1 MWIGSL
7 ASFMALNMQ
16 MITRGWLVL
25 RLADDSPLSLSL
37 VMVSFAAPMTLV
49 SLVGGVLADR
59 IPRKRMVILSQGGNA
74 LLTLLVATL
83 DITGIV
89 AFWHL
94 IVLGVLNGSLMAF
107 NMPSRQAMIS
117 DIVPE
122 DRLMNAISLNNSAMN
137 LTRVIGPALAGILI
151 VYIETAGVFY
161 LISGIYVFATLSMTT
176 IRAGTTPA
184 STSRKGMAGDI
195 GEGLRYVFYS
205 PTLRGVML
213 ILFVGTMFGFS
224 YYALLPA
231 WGREALDVGSDDLG
245 ILMTLMGAG
254 ALVATLIL
262 ASMSRFRHRG
272 LLLLVSCVVWGVGL
286 ALFSQT
292 TSFAVAVPYLLAV
305 GLLSSLFMSL
315 NMTLF
320 QVYAAREMRG
330 RVMSIGM
337 MAFGLTPLS
346 ALPFGA
352 LAESIGTPDALM
364 VSGLLLTA
372 GSLVLIIALPNLRRI
387 A

>member
-1 MWIGSL
+1 
-7 ASFMALNMQ
+7 MALNMQ

-37 VMVSFAAPMTLV
+37 VMVSFAAPMTFV

-59 IPRKRMVILSQGGNA
+59 IPRKRMVIFSQGGNA

-161 LISGIYVFATLSMTT
+161 LISGIYVFAILSMTT

-213 ILFVGTMFGFS
+213 ILLVGTMFGFS

-286 ALFSQT
+286 ALFSQA

-337 MAFGLTPLS
+337 MTFGLTPLS

-372 GSLVLIIALPNLRRI
+372 GSLILIIALPNLRRI

>member
-1 MWIGSL
+1 
-7 ASFMALNMQ
+7 MALNMQ

-37 VMVSFAAPMTLV
+37 VMVSFAAPMTFV

-161 LISGIYVFATLSMTT
+161 LISGIYVFAILSMTT

-213 ILFVGTMFGFS
+213 ILLVGTLFGFS

-272 LLLLVSCVVWGVGL
+272 LLLLVSCVVWGVAL
-286 ALFSQT
+286 ALFSQA

-337 MAFGLTPLS
+337 MTFGLTPLS

-372 GSLVLIIALPNLRRI
+372 GSLILIIALPNLRRI

>member
-1 MWIGSL
+1 
-7 ASFMALNMQ
+7 MALNMQ

-37 VMVSFAAPMTLV
+37 VMVSFAAPMTFV

-59 IPRKRMVILSQGGNA
+59 IPRKRMVIFSQGGNA

-161 LISGIYVFATLSMTT
+161 LISGIYVFAILSMTT

-213 ILFVGTMFGFS
+213 ILLVGTLFGFS

-286 ALFSQT
+286 ALFSQA

-337 MAFGLTPLS
+337 MTFGLTPLS

-372 GSLVLIIALPNLRRI
+372 GSLILIIALPTLRRI

>member
-1 MWIGSL
+1 
-7 ASFMALNMQ
+7 MALNMQ

-37 VMVSFAAPMTLV
+37 VMVSFAAPMTFV

-59 IPRKRMVILSQGGNA
+59 IPRKRMVIFSQGGNA

-161 LISGIYVFATLSMTT
+161 LISGIYVFAILSMTT
-176 IRAGTTPA
+176 IQAGTTPA

-213 ILFVGTMFGFS
+213 ILLVGTLFGFS

-286 ALFSQT
+286 ALFSQA

-337 MAFGLTPLS
+337 MTFGLTPLS

-372 GSLVLIIALPNLRRI
+372 GSLILIIALPNLRRI

>member
-1 MWIGSL
+1 
-7 ASFMALNMQ
+7 MALNMQ

-37 VMVSFAAPMTLV
+37 VMVSFAAPMTFV

-59 IPRKRMVILSQGGNA
+59 IPRKRMVIFSQGGNA

-161 LISGIYVFATLSMTT
+161 LISGIYVFAILSMTT

-213 ILFVGTMFGFS
+213 ILLVGTLFGFS

-286 ALFSQT
+286 ALFSQA

-337 MAFGLTPLS
+337 MTFGLTPLS

-372 GSLVLIIALPNLRRI
+372 GSLILIIALPNLRRI

>member
-1 MWIGSL
+1 
-7 ASFMALNMQ
+7 MALNMQ

-37 VMVSFAAPMTLV
+37 VMVSFAAPMTFV

-59 IPRKRMVILSQGGNA
+59 IPRKRMVIFSQGGNA

-161 LISGIYVFATLSMTT
+161 LISGIYVFAILSMTT
-176 IRAGTTPA
+176 IQAGTTPA

-213 ILFVGTMFGFS
+213 ILLVGTMFGFS

-286 ALFSQT
+286 ALFSQA

-337 MAFGLTPLS
+337 MTFGLTPLS

-372 GSLVLIIALPNLRRI
+372 GSLILIIALPNLRRI

>member
-1 MWIGSL
+1 
-7 ASFMALNMQ
+7 MALNMQ

-37 VMVSFAAPMTLV
+37 VMVSFAAPMTFV

-59 IPRKRMVILSQGGNA
+59 IPRKRMVIFSQGGNA

-161 LISGIYVFATLSMTT
+161 LISGIYVFAILSMTT
-176 IRAGTTPA
+176 IQAGTTPA

-213 ILFVGTMFGFS
+213 ILLVGTLFGFS

-286 ALFSQT
+286 ALFSQA

-320 QVYAAREMRG
+320 QIYAAREMRG

-337 MAFGLTPLS
+337 MTFGLTPLS

-372 GSLVLIIALPNLRRI
+372 GSLILIIALPNLRRI

>member
-1 MWIGSL
+1 
-7 ASFMALNMQ
+7 MALNMQ

-37 VMVSFAAPMTLV
+37 VMVSFAAPMTFV

-161 LISGIYVFATLSMTT
+161 LISGIYVFAILSMTT

-213 ILFVGTMFGFS
+213 ILLVGTLFGFS

-286 ALFSQT
+286 ALFSQA

-337 MAFGLTPLS
+337 MTFGLTPLS

-372 GSLVLIIALPNLRRI
+372 GSLILIIALPNLRRI

>member
-1 MWIGSL
+1 
-7 ASFMALNMQ
+7 
-16 MITRGWLVL
+16 
-25 RLADDSPLSLSL
+25 
-37 VMVSFAAPMTLV
+37 
-49 SLVGGVLADR
+49 
-59 IPRKRMVILSQGGNA
+59 
-74 LLTLLVATL
+74 
-83 DITGIV
+83 
-89 AFWHL
+89 
-94 IVLGVLNGSLMAF
+94 
-107 NMPSRQAMIS
+107 
-117 DIVPE
+117 
-122 DRLMNAISLNNSAMN
+122 
-137 LTRVIGPALAGILI
+137 
-151 VYIETAGVFY
+151 
-161 LISGIYVFATLSMTT
+161 
-176 IRAGTTPA
+176 
-184 STSRKGMAGDI
+184 
-195 GEGLRYVFYS
+195 
-205 PTLRGVML
+205 
-213 ILFVGTMFGFS
+213 
-224 YYALLPA
+224 
-231 WGREALDVGSDDLG
+231 VGSDDLG

-286 ALFSQT
+286 ALFSQA

-305 GLLSSLFMSL
+305 GLVSSLFMSL

-337 MAFGLTPLS
+337 MTFGLTPLS

-372 GSLVLIIALPNLRRI
+372 GSLILIIALPNLRRI